1 MDIEIDSSSAAPSY
15 KDGTPWV
22 ERYRPKTLEDVSHQ
36 TEVVNTLQ
44 NAVRTGRLPH
54 LLLYGPPGS
63 GKTSVALALC
73 KELWHPSQLKRRV
86 LELNA
91 SDERG
96 ISVVREKIKQ
106 FASLSVGGSSSGSG
120 DSSNKKQN
128 SASNFFGKQDKE
140 NSANGRQEANMDIGD
155 EKKYPNPP
163 FKIIILDEA
172 DTERL
177 TSIAQAE
184 GISSE
189 QLNSQQMDAILD
201 ISGGDMRRAVTSLQ
215 SVQALLVGDTTTV
228 VDEATLSEL
237 SGQPPNHVVEKLYQA
252 LLPMKF
258 DVMKQAVKEVVADGY
273 SVQMLLGKL
282 LEKLTLSSETEGD
295 LDELGRARLSIRI
308 AEAEDRMNDG
318 ADEEL
323 QLLTVCGLA
332 LECLQAAKRSNA
344 MKQ

>member
-172 DTERL
+172 DTV
-177 TSIAQAE
+177 TVDAQAALRRIIVSRRHCFLSDLADYNVPDYSLTTHAMSISTLSGSALSHHSFHFDLQLRHTHHRTA
-184 GISSE
+184 GIEMRQISFSG
-189 QLNSQQMDAILD
+189 LAILQYE
-201 ISGGDMRRAVTSLQ
+201 GTS
-215 SVQALLVGDTTTV
+215 
-228 VDEATLSEL
+228 
-237 SGQPPNHVVEKLYQA
+237 H
-252 LLPMKF
+252 
-258 DVMKQAVKEVVADGY
+258 
-273 SVQMLLGKL
+273 
-282 LEKLTLSSETEGD
+282 
-295 LDELGRARLSIRI
+295 
-308 AEAEDRMNDG
+308 
-318 ADEEL
+318 
-323 QLLTVCGLA
+323 
-332 LECLQAAKRSNA
+332 
-344 MKQ
+344 